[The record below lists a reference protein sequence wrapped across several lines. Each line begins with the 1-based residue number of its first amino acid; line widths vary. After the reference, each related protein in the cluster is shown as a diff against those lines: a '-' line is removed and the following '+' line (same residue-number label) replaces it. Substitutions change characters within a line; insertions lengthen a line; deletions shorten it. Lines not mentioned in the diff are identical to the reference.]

1 MEDKYTHG
9 EYESRDLN
17 ERSSRDDERGS
28 RDDKTFWFSLLSAVA
43 VLAIVGLFLYAA
55 QLNNQNNQ
63 TPNGVQPGVGG
74 GPGNLSTPSPT
85 PFPSFTP
92 DVTPIPSST
101 APTFP

>member
-1 MEDKYTHG
+1 MEDKYT
-9 EYESRDLN
+9 
-17 ERSSRDDERGS
+17 DDELRSRGDEQSS

-55 QLNNQNNQ
+55 QLNNQ

-74 GPGNLSTPSPT
+74 GPGPVITSPT
-85 PFPSFTP
+85 P
-92 DVTPIPSST
+92 TPIPSFSPLASPLPAAT